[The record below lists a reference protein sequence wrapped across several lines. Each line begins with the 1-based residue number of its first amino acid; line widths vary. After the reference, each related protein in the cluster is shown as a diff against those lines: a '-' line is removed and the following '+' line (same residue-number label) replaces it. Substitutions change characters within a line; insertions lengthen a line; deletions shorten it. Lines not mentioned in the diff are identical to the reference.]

1 MKKLFINFLSS
12 FVYKTKKRRRF
23 RARLRILFGLRPKI
37 RICFLVTE
45 NQKWK
50 SQELFDALKKDK
62 IFDVFAVYAPR
73 NTMAHQTKEAVQT
86 DIDFFKSRVSPLYI
100 GYDIEKNEYLDLRQ
114 FHPDVVFYTQ
124 PWDIPEIHSVA
135 EVSKF
140 AKTAYVPYGVANATT
155 PMRENLDRFYYK
167 LWRYYTAHDLINK
180 QYIEKIPYVVPN
192 LKAVGYPTLNEIM
205 NCKTRHENMVIYA
218 PHPIGNTWVNYWTF
232 DWNGEDILEYAKK
245 HPEIHWVFKPHPDFR
260 WAGYNHLGKDFID
273 KYYDEW
279 AKIGDVYL
287 KGDYYELFQKSR
299 CLITD
304 CGSFITEYF
313 VTGNPVI
320 HLRNPKATDYNGLND
335 VVKEV
340 YYKVWDKNQLKE
352 VLNLIVEQHKDP
364 LKQERQD
371 LFEKLGLGDMNASK
385 NIIKDLKR
393 CFLK

>member
-1 MKKLFINFLSS
+1 MKKLFINILSA
-12 FVYKTKKRRRF
+12 FVFDKKKRRRF
-23 RARLRILFGLRPKI
+23 RNQCKILFGLKNKI
-37 RICFLVTE
+37 RVCFLVTE

-73 NTMAHQTKEAVQT
+73 NTSNHQQKSAV
-86 DIDFFKSRVSPLYI
+86 DADVEFFKSRVSPLYI
-100 GYDIEKNEYLDLRQ
+100 GYDVKTNKYEDLKK
-114 FHPDVVFYTQ
+114 FKPDVVFYTQ

-140 AKTAYVPYGVANATT
+140 AKTAYIPYGVANAVT
-155 PMRENLDRFYYK
+155 PMRENLDRFYYH
-167 LWRYYTAHDLINK
+167 LWRYYTAHKLINK
-180 QYIEKIPYVVPN
+180 QYVEKIPYVVPN
-192 LKAVGYPTLNEIM
+192 LKAVGYPVLNEIM
-205 NCKTRHENMVIYA
+205 NCKTKHENMVIYA

-232 DWNGEDILEYAKK
+232 EWNGEQILEYAKK
-245 HPEIHWVFKPHPDFR
+245 HPEVHWVFKPHPDFR

-279 AKIGDVYL
+279 AKIGDIYE
-287 KGDYYELFQKSR
+287 KGDYYGLFQKSR

-340 YYKVWDKNQLKE
+340 YYKVWNQDELKK
-352 VLNLIVEQHKDP
+352 VLDLIIEQKQDP
-364 LKQERQD
+364 LKQKRKI
-371 LFEKLGLGDMNASK
+371 LFDELGLEKLNASRK
-385 NIIKDLKR
+385 IIKDLKR